1 MGVYKKDNRWYI
13 DYYLSDGTWKRE
25 VVSIKGKT
33 PERITREDAKKALAI
48 RKAEFAQG
56 KFEIVQTKKPLLF
69 DKILERYLEWAK
81 DNHRAP
87 ERDIEAAKH
96 LRSYFAGKPLTS
108 ITPWLIE
115 KYKSHRKALGRK
127 PETINKELGI
137 LRRMFNLAIQ
147 WKIAAASPVKG
158 VTFLQIP
165 RYIPRVLKE
174 WEFQKLYQAASPHFK
189 PILLCAYTTGMR
201 KGEILK
207 LKWEDVDLENGYI
220 IVKETKNN
228 ESRAL
233 PMDETLRENLV
244 QLQEKSKYEYI
255 FTTNHEKPYIYKDA
269 FKRAWTTAL
278 KRSGIVKCRF
288 HDLRHTFCSD
298 LIVGEKEDIAT
309 VMELTGHKDIRMLKR
324 YSHTREEAKK
334 AAITKLGKRLNSLS
348 IDTSMDTSQAKA
360 AIKPLPLRS

>member
-1 MGVYKKDNRWYI
+1 MSIFKKDNRWYI
-13 DYYLSDGTWKRE
+13 DYYFQDGTRKRE
-25 VVSIKGKT
+25 VVSIKGKA
-33 PERITREDAKKALAI
+33 PEKVTREDAKKALSI
-48 RKAEFAQG
+48 RRAEIAQG
-56 KFEIVQTKKPLLF
+56 KFELAGTTKPLVF
-69 DKILERYLEWAK
+69 DKLINRYLEWAK

-96 LRSYFAGKPLTS
+96 LKAYFGGKPLTS

-115 KYKSHRKALGRK
+115 KYKSQRKALGRK

-137 LRRMFNLAIQ
+137 LRRMFNLAVQ
-147 WKIAAASPVKG
+147 WKITTTSPMKG
-158 VTFLQIP
+158 VTFLQVP
-165 RYIPRVLKE
+165 RYIPRVLRE
-174 WEFQKLYQAASPHFK
+174 WEFHKLYQVAPPHFK

-207 LKWEDVDLENGYI
+207 LKWEDVDLEQGYI
-220 IVKETKNN
+220 FVKETKNN

-233 PMDETLRENLV
+233 PIDDTLRESLI
-244 QLQEKSKYEYI
+244 QLNEKIKNEYV
-255 FTTNHEKPYIYKDA
+255 FTTNLGKPYIYKDA

-278 KRSGIVKCRF
+278 KRSGVAKCRF

-309 VMELTGHKDIRMLKR
+309 VMELTGHKDKRMLKR

-334 AAITKLGKRLNSLS
+334 AAIAKLGKRLNNLN
-348 IDTSMDTSQAKA
+348 IDTSMDTSVAKA
-360 AIKPLPLRS
+360 AIEPLP

>member
-13 DYYLSDGTWKRE
+13 DYYLPDGIRKRE
-25 VVSIKGKT
+25 VVSIKGKA
-33 PERITREDAKKALAI
+33 PERITREDAKKALSI
-48 RKAEFAQG
+48 RRAEIAQG
-56 KFEIVQTKKPLLF
+56 KFELAGTTKPLAF
-69 DKILERYLEWAK
+69 DKLINRYLEWAK

-87 ERDIEAAKH
+87 ERDADAAKH
-96 LRSYFAGKPLTS
+96 FKAYLGGKPLIS

-127 PETINKELGI
+127 PDTINRELGI

-147 WKIAAASPVKG
+147 WKIATINPLKG
-158 VTFLQIP
+158 VTFLQTQ
-165 RYIPRVLKE
+165 RYIPRVLRE
-174 WEFQKLYQAASPHFK
+174 WEFQKLYHAASPHFK

-201 KGEILK
+201 RREICR
-207 LKWEDVDLENGYI
+207 LKWEDVDLEKGYI
-220 IVKETKNN
+220 FVKETKNN

-233 PMDETLRENLV
+233 PIDATLKDHLTKLRERNTCEHV
-244 QLQEKSKYEYI
+244 
-255 FTTNHEKPYIYKDA
+255 FTTDNGKPYISKGA
-269 FKRAWTTAL
+269 FKRAWATAL
-278 KRSGIVKCRF
+278 KRSGIAKCRF

-334 AAITKLGKRLNSLS
+334 AAIAKLGKRLNRLS
-348 IDTSMDTSQAKA
+348 MDTSMDTSKGKVALE
-360 AIKPLPLRS
+360 PLP